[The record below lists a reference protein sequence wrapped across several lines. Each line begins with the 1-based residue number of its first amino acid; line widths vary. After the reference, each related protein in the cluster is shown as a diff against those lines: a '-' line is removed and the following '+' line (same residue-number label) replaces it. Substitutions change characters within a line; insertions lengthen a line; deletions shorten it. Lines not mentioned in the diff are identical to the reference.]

1 MVNLTIS
8 VPEELK
14 RRMEGFV
21 EMNWSGVARQAFEE
35 KITDLEFIKKFKSK
49 SSLTQED
56 AIKLGRE
63 LNKALAKRRK

>member
-14 RRMEGFV
+14 KRMDGFI

-35 KITDLEFIKKFKSK
+35 KITDLEFIKKFKAK
-49 SSLTQED
+49 SSLTKED

-63 LNKALAKRRK
+63 LNKNLAERRQ